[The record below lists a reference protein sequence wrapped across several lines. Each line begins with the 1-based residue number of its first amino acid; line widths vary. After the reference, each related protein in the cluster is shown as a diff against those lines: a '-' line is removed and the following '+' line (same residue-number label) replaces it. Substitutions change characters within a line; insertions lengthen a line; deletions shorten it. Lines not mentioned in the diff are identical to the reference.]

1 MARLENKV
9 ALITGAGSGMGRAS
23 SVLFSHEGAK
33 IIVVDFNEEGGKQT
47 VNDVRAHGGQAEFC
61 YADATKGAD
70 CKAAVEFAI
79 KTYGKIDVVFCCAG
93 AAQKAEMI
101 WDLDESEFDRVF
113 DVNTKTSW
121 MMAKYSAL
129 ELKKNH
135 GSLILV
141 GSTGAVRPRATQ
153 GLYGASKAANNTLT
167 IGLAAELAPEAR
179 CNCINPGPTD
189 TPMLPT
195 FVQEFNAEVA
205 SQIAGGTLLGHLV
218 DPMDI
223 AYTALFLASDEA
235 RSVTGISMLVDAGAD
250 KSRGKN

>member
-9 ALITGAGSGMGRAS
+9 ALIAGAGSGMGRAS
-23 SVLFSHEGAK
+23 SLLFAREGAK
-33 IIVVDFNEEGGKQT
+33 IVVVDFNEENGKKTAEEVKAQ
-47 VNDVRAHGGQAEFC
+47 GGQAEFIF
-61 YADATKGAD
+61 ADVTKGSD
-70 CKAAVEFAI
+70 CKAAVDFAV
-79 KTYGKIDVVFCCAG
+79 KTYGKLDVVFCCAG

-101 WDLDESEFDRVF
+101 WDLDESEFDRIIA
-113 DVNTKTSW
+113 VNTKSSW
-121 MMAKYSAL
+121 LLSKYSAL

-135 GSLILV
+135 GSLILI

-153 GLYGASKAANNTLT
+153 GLYGASKAANNILT

>member
-9 ALITGAGSGMGRAS
+9 ALIVGAGSGMGRAS
-23 SVLFSHEGAK
+23 ALLFSQEGAK
-33 IIVVDFNEEGGKQT
+33 VVVADFNKESGIKTAEDVKAQGGS
-47 VNDVRAHGGQAEFC
+47 AEFV
-61 YADATKGAD
+61 YTDATRGED
-70 CKAAVEFAI
+70 CKAAVEFAVNAF
-79 KTYGKIDVVFCCAG
+79 GKLDIVFCCAG
-93 AAQKAEMI
+93 IAQDARMI
-101 WDLDESEFDRVF
+101 WELDESEFDRIF
-113 DVNTKTSW
+113 NINTKTSW
-121 MMAKYSAL
+121 LMAKYSAL

-153 GLYGASKAANNTLT
+153 GLYGASKAANNVLT

-195 FVQEFNAEVA
+195 FVQEYNENVA
-205 SQIAGGTLLGHLV
+205 AQIAGGTLLGHLV

-223 AYTALFLASDEA
+223 AYMALFLASDES
-235 RSVTGISMLVDAGAD
+235 RSVTGVSILVDAGAD

>member
-1 MARLENKV
+1 MENKV
-9 ALITGAGSGMGRAS
+9 ALIAGAGSGMGRAS
-23 SVLFSHEGAK
+23 SLLFAREGAK
-33 IIVVDFNEEGGKQT
+33 IVVVDFNEANGKKT
-47 VNDVRAHGGQAEFC
+47 VEEVKAQGGQAEFIF
-61 YADATKGAD
+61 ADVTKGAD
-70 CKAAVEFAI
+70 CKAAVDFAV
-79 KTYGKIDVVFCCAG
+79 KTYGKLDVVFCCAG

-101 WDLDESEFDRVF
+101 WDLDESEFDRIF
-113 DVNTKTSW
+113 DVNTKSSW
-121 MMAKYSAL
+121 LISKYSAL

-195 FVQEFNAEVA
+195 FVQEFNEEVA
-205 SQIAGGTLLGHLV
+205 VQIAGGTLLGHLV

>member
-1 MARLENKV
+1 MTRLENKV

-23 SVLFSHEGAK
+23 SLLFAKEGAK
-33 IIVVDFNEEGGKQT
+33 IVVVDINEENGKKTVEEVIAQGGEA
-47 VNDVRAHGGQAEFC
+47 VFSCADV
-61 YADATKGAD
+61 TKAAD
-70 CKAAVEFAI
+70 CENSVSLAI
-79 KTYGKIDVVFCCAG
+79 ETFGKIDVVFCCAG
-93 AAQKAEMI
+93 IAQKAAMI
-101 WDLDESEFDRVF
+101 WDLDESEFDKVF
-113 DVNTKTSW
+113 AINTKATW
-121 MMAKYSAL
+121 LMAKYTAL

-135 GSLILV
+135 GSLILI
-141 GSTGAVRPRATQ
+141 GSTGALRPRATQ

-195 FVQEFNAEVA
+195 FVQEFNEQVA
-205 SQIAGGTLLGHLV
+205 DQIAGGTLLGHLV

-223 AYTALFLASDEA
+223 ANMALFFASEES
-235 RSVTGISMLVDAGAD
+235 RSVTGVSVLVDAGAD